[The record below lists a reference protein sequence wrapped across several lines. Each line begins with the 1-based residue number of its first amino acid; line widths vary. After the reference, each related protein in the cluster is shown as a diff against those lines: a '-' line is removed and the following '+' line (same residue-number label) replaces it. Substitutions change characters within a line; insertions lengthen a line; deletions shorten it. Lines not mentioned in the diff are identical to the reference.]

1 MEVSVNTSIQMWGEV
16 YTICEQY
23 ENNDHDC
30 TDVLILVSISLILNI
45 NCRQYK
51 IVFYMYS
58 CSY

>member
-1 MEVSVNTSIQMWGEV
+1 MWGEV

-58 CSY
+58 SY